1 MLYFLKNEKKQSA
14 WQPMFESII
23 EGWLKYYNYNFL
35 DTTLEGLKDLKEDD
49 YVMVMHFSDF
59 LKPEVLETKAK
70 VIGKVNGTSANPF
83 VYQVNPDE
91 EAEQFKSAIDI
102 LWVDGPRVADAVA
115 KKFVFLGEDMPE
127 IWTVG
132 FPVEIP
138 SDIKIEAYKTSRIE
152 KSIIVP
158 GRISPDKQFYLSA
171 FMLMPYLEQGY
182 KVTFAVTPTED
193 NRKWLEFYG
202 EKKFTDLGFEFKFM
216 DRDEFLLEAAQ
227 HEYVFMTSLGD
238 VWAISLIEALLL
250 GCYPL
255 IPRFGKGL
263 PAYDSY
269 LTVGYEPYSLSS
281 LDKLIKEK
289 PRFTFDK
296 SAYDPALVVSRLV
309 SYLQGEL

>member
-14 WQPMFESII
+14 WQPMFE
-23 EGWLKYYNYNFL
+23 EVLEKWLRIYSYSYADIDL
-35 DTTLEGLKDLKEDD
+35 ASLGGLSEKD

-59 LKPEVLETKAK
+59 LKPEVINTKAK

-83 VYQVNPDE
+83 IYQVDPLE
-91 EAEQFKSAIDI
+91 EAEQFMKAIDI
-102 LWVDGPRVADAVA
+102 LWVDGPRVAEAIQ
-115 KKFVFLGEDMPE
+115 KKFAFLGDEMPE

-132 FPVEIP
+132 FPVELP
-138 SDIKIEAYKTSRIE
+138 ELDYSKELKS

-171 FMLMPYLEQGY
+171 FLLLPYVEQGY
-182 KVTFAVTPTED
+182 KVTFAMPHTSD
-193 NRKWLEFYG
+193 NVRWLEFYG
-202 EKKFTDLGFEFKFM
+202 EKKFKDLGFDFKFFS
-216 DRDEFLLEAAQ
+216 RDEFLLEASQ
-227 HEYVFMTSLGD
+227 TEFVFMSSLGD
-238 VWAISLIEALLL
+238 VWAISLIEALML

-269 LTVGYEPYSLSS
+269 LTVGYEPYSKNS
-281 LDKLIKEK
+281 LDKLIEEK
-289 PRFTFDK
+289 PRFSFDV
-296 SAYDPALVVSRLV
+296 SAYDPAIVISRLT